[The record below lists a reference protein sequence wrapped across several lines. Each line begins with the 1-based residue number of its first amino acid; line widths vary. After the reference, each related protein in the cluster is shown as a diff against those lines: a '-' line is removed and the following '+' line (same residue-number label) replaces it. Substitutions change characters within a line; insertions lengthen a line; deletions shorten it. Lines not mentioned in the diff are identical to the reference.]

1 MRDCRGCHGT
11 LDPILNLGDI
21 QLTGYLAPDE
31 PARPTAPL
39 FLCACSECTLVQ
51 LAHTV
56 PRDLLF
62 TQYWYRSAVNETMQA
77 ELAGLVDQAVA
88 RVGGLRAGDL
98 VLDIGANDGTLLSR
112 YPTYEP
118 QVMRLAYEP
127 AENLQ
132 PSVRQHADLVLPEY
146 FPDQFRQIH
155 TLGGQVRIITSIAMI
170 YAVDDLAPFLTA
182 VAALLAPDGVW
193 IVQFQDLAGM
203 LKMTAFDNIVHEHL
217 CYFSLESFANLLGP
231 YGLTVTDAEHR
242 TINGGSLRLTVQH
255 RGQPVSPRVARL
267 RAEEAGC
274 QDWASLERFAWR
286 VEVATKQIRA
296 AIALRRTAGRVV
308 DLYGASTKANTLLQV
323 CGLTRAWLR
332 QAWERSPEKVGLRTA
347 GTDIPIV
354 SEETGR
360 AEPPDALLVGIWQ
373 FRPGVVLREAAFLD
387 GGGTLIFPLPAVDLV
402 SQRWRRHAHA

>member
-1 MRDCRGCHGT
+1 MTRLTASTSAPPMRDCRGCHGT

-146 FPDQFRQIH
+146 FPDQFRLIH

-231 YGLTVTDAEHR
+231 YGLTLSTGRSTAGVSVARCSTGASR
-242 TINGGSLRLTVQH
+242 
-255 RGQPVSPRVARL
+255 SPRAS
-267 RAEEAGC
+267 RACG
-274 QDWASLERFAWR
+274 RR
-286 VEVATKQIRA
+286 KRA
-296 AIALRRTAGRVV
+296 VR
-308 DLYGASTKANTLLQV
+308 
-323 CGLTRAWLR
+323 
-332 QAWERSPEKVGLRTA
+332 
-347 GTDIPIV
+347 
-354 SEETGR
+354 TGR
-360 AEPPDALLVGIWQ
+360 ASSASPGGSRSPPNRSAPRSRCAA
-373 FRPGVVLREAAFLD
+373 RPAGSWTCMA
-387 GGGTLIFPLPAVDLV
+387 P
-402 SQRWRRHAHA
+402 RRRRTRSCRSAG